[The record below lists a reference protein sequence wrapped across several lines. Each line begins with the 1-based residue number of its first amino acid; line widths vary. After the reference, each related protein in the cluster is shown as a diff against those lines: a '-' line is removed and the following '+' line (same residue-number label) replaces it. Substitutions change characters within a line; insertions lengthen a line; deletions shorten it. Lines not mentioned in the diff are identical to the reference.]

1 MSIKSLLVHGNF
13 LIRQI
18 PWSATLWRSVGGVV
32 GQETYAK
39 TWLLSTWGP
48 HCWLLQP
55 HFTSPK
61 IIPSSAVFTHL
72 SELFQA
78 DSTKFVLNLVPEI
91 SELHRGLMSS
101 ENGKSWK
108 SMRKASLGS
117 LGLRLTTLLPLPR
130 KSRWNQTI
138 SPFEKDN
145 PPSRAS
151 FLGSMVGLGS
161 ALVHMMF
168 DYSFLSHTYISTNLY
183 YFTNLSQRFWGGSF
197 TQPPNQ

>member
-1 MSIKSLLVHGNF
+1 MKIRVTKNMITFNMRASL
-13 LIRQI
+13 
-18 PWSATLWRSVGGVV
+18 
-32 GQETYAK
+32 
-39 TWLLSTWGP
+39 
-48 HCWLLQP
+48 
-55 HFTSPK
+55 FTPPTPLY
-61 IIPSSAVFTHL
+61 IAQNHTVPSSAVFTHL

-145 PPSRAS
+145 PPSRPS

-161 ALVHMMF
+161 VLVHMMF

-183 YFTNLSQRFWGGSF
+183 YFTNLSQRFWGGFLYSA
-197 TQPPNQ
+197 TKSIVVNS